1 VDVATVFSCVHGC
14 VNAQVLQSLC
24 AMPGELA
31 HCDAMWSNTSSNSP
45 ALLAWVWNTGLPC
58 NAQQSF
64 WATLLTC
71 LYVCRMPTSFKCQ
84 LCDKKFK
91 GAEYLTKHMHNKHQ
105 TDIENFR
112 IEEREKVCLMGQ
124 SQGQL
129 CSGCPFHF
137 LCAQVR
143 QDRVD

>member
-1 VDVATVFSCVHGC
+1 MHRFFVLSVPCQENLHIVMPCGATPVPILQHYLHGSGTRGC
-14 VNAQVLQSLC
+14 LVMLSR
-24 AMPGELA
+24 GF
-31 HCDAMWSNTSSNSP
+31 
-45 ALLAWVWNTGLPC
+45 G
-58 NAQQSF
+58 
-64 WATLLTC
+64 LLTC

-129 CSGCPFHF
+129 CSRCPFHF

-143 QDRVD
+143 QDGVY